1 MGKER
6 SRITEANA
14 ACRGFSARPG
24 NRKVLSPWQD
34 RMWQRVA
41 IVGALLLAVG
51 AVSYWAGSRS
61 RREVTPPPAATPAPP
76 QADPAHIILTGV
88 VRAAD
93 PVNVHPDTS
102 GILQSLHVRKGDT
115 VKEGDLLAIVRND
128 AFDAVEQRLAREHQA
143 LTMRVE
149 ALEKSSAQA
158 KLDLARARSEAE
170 SARSRIESAKNE
182 ADRQK
187 ELYNAGATSRI
198 AYEKAQREWD
208 AIRNQSAAVDQI
220 LSAAELRVTV
230 EERNLAAEKLALE
243 DKRAEWESARG
254 DVELGEVL
262 ATVEGV
268 VTDIPAEE
276 GSEVSPN
283 GEPLLVIAPTES
295 TRFAVVQ
302 PTEAEMRRIRVGQTA
317 ALRPQTVSDI
327 RELPGS
333 VSAFRGSE
341 VLIEFEDF
349 ENKLPPGTNVQVE
362 IDTSGASVARA
373 GSRQDFFR
381 FATMSSFRRGT

>member
-1 MGKER
+1 
-6 SRITEANA
+6 
-14 ACRGFSARPG
+14 
-24 NRKVLSPWQD
+24 
-34 RMWQRVA
+34 MWQKVA
-41 IVGALLLAVG
+41 IVGVLVLAVG

-61 RREVTPPPAATPAPP
+61 RRDTVAPSAPAPAAPETS
-76 QADPAHIILTGV
+76 PAHILLTGV

-143 LTMRVE
+143 LTIRVE

-170 SARSRIESAKNE
+170 AARSKIESAKNE

-187 ELYNAGATSRI
+187 ELFSAGATSRI

-208 AIRNQSAAVDQI
+208 AVRNQSAAVDQI
-220 LSAAELRVTV
+220 LSAAELRVSV
-230 EERNLAAEKLALE
+230 EDRNLAAEKLALE

-254 DVELGEVL
+254 DVQLGEVL

-302 PTEAEMRRIRVGQTA
+302 PTEAEMRRIRVGQTV
-317 ALRPQTVSDI
+317 ALRPQTASDV
-327 RELPGS
+327 RELPGR
-333 VSAFRGSE
+333 VSAFRGAE

-349 ENKLPPGTNVQVE
+349 ENKLPPGTGVQAE
-362 IDTSGASVARA
+362 IDTSGGSVASA
-373 GSRQDFFR
+373 AAPQAFFR
-381 FATMSSFRRGT
+381 FATMSSFSLGT